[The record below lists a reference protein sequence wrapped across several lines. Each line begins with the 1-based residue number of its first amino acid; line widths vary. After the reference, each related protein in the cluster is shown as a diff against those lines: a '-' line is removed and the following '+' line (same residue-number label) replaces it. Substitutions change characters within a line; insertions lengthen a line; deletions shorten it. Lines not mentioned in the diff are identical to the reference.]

1 MDEPVGKWSQ
11 RLAISSTVKEGY
23 RVGDASVSFTDFEG
37 NTSPLPRKEIR
48 NRLYQLVKDGEK
60 VAERL
65 NEEKAT
71 ATADA

>member
-37 NTSPLPRKEIR
+37 NTSPLPRKEIK

-65 NEEKAT
+65 NEEKAA
-71 ATADA
+71 ATVDA

>member
-1 MDEPVGKWSQ
+1 MDESVGKWSY
-11 RLAISSTVKEGY
+11 RLAISSTMKEGY

-37 NTSPLPRKEIR
+37 NSSPLPRKEIK
-48 NRLYQLVKDGEK
+48 NRLYQLVKDGEM

-65 NEEKAT
+65 NNEKAT